1 MRAEFAAGAR
11 NAVRACLNIGSQ
23 DRVCIIR
30 DRPRTEIAD
39 AIAEESRATG
49 AAVQVW
55 TMEDHLQRPAT
66 SFPAAL
72 ADEIARFH
80 PTASF
85 FIGIG
90 LKGELAF
97 RQPMLHLLADELRCR
112 HGHMIGIN
120 DRVMTDGMAAEDE
133 IYRVTRKVY
142 EIARQAQ
149 RISVTTDLVATFSPS
164 LKWVSSDG
172 R

>member
-1 MRAEFAAGAR
+1 
-11 NAVRACLNIGSQ
+11 
-23 DRVCIIR
+23 
-30 DRPRTEIAD
+30 
-39 AIAEESRATG
+39 
-49 AAVQVW
+49 
-55 TMEDHLQRPAT
+55 
-66 SFPAAL
+66 
-72 ADEIARFH
+72 
-80 PTASF
+80 
-85 FIGIG
+85 
-90 LKGELAF
+90 
-97 RQPMLHLLADELRCR
+97 MLHLLADELRCR

-120 DRVMTDGMAAEDE
+120 DRVMTDGMAADYDE